1 MGTPIKCEIVF
12 IVNVGPP
19 PGSLEPR
26 PKVHAVLIRLYPKPG
41 MFTHISR
48 GMESIPAVFVVG
60 SMVKRINVSVQKGQ
74 SSSCGFTLRNP
85 TNKMLMRLAPSQ
97 VGYVSS
103 GTGASIVAVGTA
115 VAFLSTMTGPSK
127 LLPCELAQPAN
138 GSPGK
143 DVSRQQVV
151 KSRTKPK
158 RPKAPTNTSTQKTR
172 ARIGKRWAFVSAM
185 LRSSYISPFTTLAI
199 VSLFRRFTL
208 TKFHLHIFL
217 WKGLRS
223 WVSRPL
229 LIYLFPSESNLRIK
243 MTATSRAV

>member
-1 MGTPIKCEIVF
+1 
-12 IVNVGPP
+12 
-19 PGSLEPR
+19 
-26 PKVHAVLIRLYPKPG
+26 

-48 GMESIPAVFVVG
+48 GMESIPAVLVVG

-74 SSSCGFTLRNP
+74 SSSCGLTLRNP

-127 LLPCELAQPAN
+127 LLPGLPLAQPAN

-143 DVSRQQVV
+143 DVSRHQVV

-158 RPKAPTNTSTQKTR
+158 RPKAPTNTSAQTTR
-172 ARIGKRWAFVSAM
+172 CRIG
-185 LRSSYISPFTTLAI
+185 
-199 VSLFRRFTL
+199 
-208 TKFHLHIFL
+208 
-217 WKGLRS
+217 
-223 WVSRPL
+223 
-229 LIYLFPSESNLRIK
+229 N
-243 MTATSRAV
+243 